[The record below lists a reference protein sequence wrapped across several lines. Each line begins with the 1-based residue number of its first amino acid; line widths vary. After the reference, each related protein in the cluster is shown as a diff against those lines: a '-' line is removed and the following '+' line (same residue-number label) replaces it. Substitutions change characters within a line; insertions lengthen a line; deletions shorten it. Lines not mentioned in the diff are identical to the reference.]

1 MRWSDLADT
10 VARHAPLIGSALR
23 SPDANAG
30 PVHAIVASITGTAI
44 DDPAAAAAAIA
55 ADSTVLDRLR
65 IAEAQ
70 SRAALVAYVLRT
82 GGGAAATP
90 ALNAARGAQSGFWKN
105 LGLMR
110 YAAHL
115 RSNDRLR
122 SKYFF
127 MRPLLTAAV
136 VIATIIVVFL
146 VLLGFA
152 DHALHDP
159 SIAATAGCV
168 LMYFMSEARLVTS
181 YWFGATH
188 ESKDANALAR
198 LLEMRE
204 RRERLERV
212 EGIEGIE
219 GVEGFEGRE
228 VVAREVEDFVDEREV
243 EEKLLE
249 RSGRGELPPTE
260 RTAAELFELR
270 TPRV

>member
-23 SPDANAG
+23 SPETNAR

-55 ADSTVLDRLR
+55 ADSSLLESLR
-65 IAEAQ
+65 AAEAQ
-70 SRAALVAYVLRT
+70 SRPDLVAYVLRM
-82 GGGAAATP
+82 GGGAGVVAP
-90 ALNAARGAQSGFWKN
+90 ALNANAALGGVQPGFWKN
-105 LGLMR
+105 LGFMR

-115 RSNDRLR
+115 RNNDRLR

-136 VIATIIVVFL
+136 VIATIIVVFV

-168 LMYFMSEARLVTS
+168 LMYFMSEARLVTA

-188 ESKDANALAR
+188 ESRDANALAR

-204 RRERLERV
+204 RRER
-212 EGIEGIE
+212 IE
-219 GVEGFEGRE
+219 GVEGLEGRE
-228 VVAREVEDFVDEREV
+228 VVAREVEEFVDQREA
-243 EEKLLE
+243 EEKLIE
-249 RSGRGELPPTE
+249 RSALGELPRAE

-270 TPRV
+270 TPRG

>member
-23 SPDANAG
+23 SADAPAG
-30 PVHAIVASITGTAI
+30 PVHAIIASITGTAI

-55 ADSTVLDRLR
+55 ADSALLERLR

-70 SRAALVAYVLRT
+70 SRPDLVAYVLRM
-82 GGGAAATP
+82 GGAAAAP
-90 ALNAARGAQSGFWKN
+90 ASAFNAARGAQPGFWKN
-105 LGLMR
+105 LGFMR
-110 YAAHL
+110 HAPHL
-115 RSNDRLR
+115 RNNDRVR

-136 VIATIIVVFL
+136 VIATIIVVFV

-168 LMYFMSEARLVTS
+168 LMYFMSEARLVTA

-188 ESKDANALAR
+188 ESRDSNALAR

-204 RRERLERV
+204 HRERLER
-212 EGIEGIE
+212 IEGIE
-219 GVEGFEGRE
+219 GGEGLEGRA
-228 VVAREVEDFVDEREV
+228 VVAREVEEFVDEREA

-249 RSGRGELPPTE
+249 RSARGELPPAG

-270 TPRV
+270 TPRA

>member
-23 SPDANAG
+23 SPDAHAAA
-30 PVHAIVASITGTAI
+30 VHAIVASITGTAV

-55 ADSTVLDRLR
+55 ADPALLERLR
-65 IAEAQ
+65 AAEAQ
-70 SRAALVAYVLRT
+70 SRPELVAYVLRM
-82 GGGAAATP
+82 GGGAAAAPT
-90 ALNAARGAQSGFWKN
+90 AFNAARGARPGFWKN

-110 YAAHL
+110 YAMQQ
-115 RSNDRLR
+115 RNNDRLR

-136 VIATIIVVFL
+136 VIATILVVFM

-152 DHALHDP
+152 NHALHDP

-168 LMYFMSEARLVTS
+168 LMYFMSEARLVTA

-188 ESKDANALAR
+188 ESKDGNALAR
-198 LLEMRE
+198 LLETRE
-204 RRERLERV
+204 RRERLE
-212 EGIEGIE
+212 GIERVDGL
-219 GVEGFEGRE
+219 EGRE
-228 VVAREVEDFVDEREV
+228 VVAREVEEFVDQRDA

-249 RSGRGELPPTE
+249 RSARNEWPPAE

-270 TPRV
+270 TPRG

>member
-23 SPDANAG
+23 SPDAHAA

-55 ADSTVLDRLR
+55 ADSALLERLR
-65 IAEAQ
+65 AAEAQ
-70 SRAALVAYVLRT
+70 SRADLVAYVLRM
-82 GGGAAATP
+82 GGGAAVAP
-90 ALNAARGAQSGFWKN
+90 AFNAARGVGAQPGFWKN
-105 LGLMR
+105 LGFMR
-110 YAAHL
+110 YATHL
-115 RSNDRLR
+115 RNNDRLR

-136 VIATIIVVFL
+136 VIATIIVVFV

-168 LMYFMSEARLVTS
+168 LMYFMSEARLVTA

-188 ESKDANALAR
+188 ESRDSNALAR

-204 RRERLERV
+204 RRERLER
-212 EGIEGIE
+212 IEGID
-219 GVEGFEGRE
+219 GVEGLEGRE
-228 VVAREVEDFVDEREV
+228 VVAREVEEFVDERED
-243 EEKLLE
+243 EEKRLE
-249 RSGRGELPPTE
+249 RFTRGELPPAE

-270 TPRV
+270 TPRG

>member
-23 SPDANAG
+23 SPDAYAR
-30 PVHAIVASITGTAI
+30 PVHAIVASITGTSI

-55 ADSTVLDRLR
+55 ADPPLLDKLR
-65 IAEAQ
+65 AAEAH
-70 SRAALVAYVLRT
+70 SRSDLVAYVLRM
-82 GGGAAATP
+82 GGGAAAVAP
-90 ALNAARGAQSGFWKN
+90 ASLNATHGVQQPGFWKN

-115 RSNDRLR
+115 RNNDRVR

-127 MRPLLTAAV
+127 MRPLLSAAV
-136 VIATIIVVFL
+136 VIATIIVVFV

-168 LMYFMSEARLVTS
+168 LMYFMSEARLVTA

-188 ESKDANALAR
+188 ESRDSNALAR
-198 LLEMRE
+198 LLETRE
-204 RRERLERV
+204 RRERFER
-212 EGIEGIE
+212 IEGIE
-219 GVEGFEGRE
+219 GADGLEGRE
-228 VVAREVEDFVDEREV
+228 VVAREVEAFVDEREA
-243 EEKLLE
+243 EEKRIE
-249 RSGRGELPPTE
+249 RSARGELPPAE